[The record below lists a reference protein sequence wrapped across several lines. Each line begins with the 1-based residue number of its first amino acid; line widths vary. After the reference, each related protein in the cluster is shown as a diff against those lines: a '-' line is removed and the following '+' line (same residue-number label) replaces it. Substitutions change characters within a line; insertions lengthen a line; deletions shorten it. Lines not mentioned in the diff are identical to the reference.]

1 MAPVTDLADR
11 YGRTPPPR
19 RGLRLPV
26 VVAIVVAVPF
36 LTWLA
41 WVIWI
46 YSTPS
51 VQSEME
57 SFSIPDAHTATAV
70 INVTLSD
77 DAVDPVC
84 RLQAAATDKTTV
96 GEQQFTPVEGRNRVE
111 IRTEREATS
120 VELVGCTARDQPHPR

>member
-1 MAPVTDLADR
+1 MTPVTDLADR
-11 YGRTPPPR
+11 YGRTPRPR
-19 RGLRLPV
+19 RGLSLPAL
-26 VVAIVVAVPF
+26 VAIVVAVPF

-41 WVIWI
+41 WVIWV

-57 SFSIPDAHTATAV
+57 SFSIPDPHRAVAV

-77 DAVDPVC
+77 DAVDPTC
-84 RLQAAATDKTTV
+84 RITAAATDKTTV
-96 GEQQFTPVEGRNRVE
+96 GDQSFTPADGRNRVE

-120 VELVGCTARDQPHPR
+120 VELIGCTAADQPHPR